1 MSSKATG
8 LGWSSGVGGITRADD
23 GRIRSASGELAI
35 QRSLRVRKR
44 GRARA
49 VRFVRSSLSARRLR
63 GPSRTTGT
71 KKGTTAA
78 RVLMVI
84 VRAPIA
90 GQ

>member
-1 MSSKATG
+1 VELAGLAEPMTG
-8 LGWSSGVGGITRADD
+8 GGM
-23 GRIRSASGELAI
+23 IRSASGELAI

-71 KKGTTAA
+71 KKGYQSAYAGTAP
-78 RVLMVI
+78 R
-84 VRAPIA
+84 
-90 GQ
+90 